1 MTQFMPY
8 TINTLSL
15 WAQAL
20 QMTMGRGAAA
30 KYMSPEQIAVN
41 KKSGSI
47 LIGSLMVGVLLAGGA
62 MGTPWAE
69 NLKQIIKKASK
80 LVNGYGFDLED
91 GMREVLSDMG
101 AGEAYIDVLMR
112 GPVSRLTGIDVSK
125 RMVINEV
132 IPFDLMAGDLTVAAG
147 PTGAVFIDSIKR
159 AMQAMSDFNE
169 GNRIKPAARFITSA
183 MPIAFRNMMDASAT
197 MWDPNEPIRTTTG
210 RVILPNEKLNKAQ
223 NLVRI
228 IGFSPHTLRQERL
241 RKQLISHLKMSASA
255 KKEYYF
261 SQLARIGE
269 RKRRLYEAGNM
280 KGYREATKVQANLMK
295 EIGALNKK
303 AREEGRPEHI
313 IQLNQRTK
321 LNRLLGERYGMGS
334 VQQARKTVGKLIE
347 GRVTEE
353 EFKRKG
359 Y

>member
-1 MTQFMPY
+1 
-8 TINTLSL
+8 
-15 WAQAL
+15 
-20 QMTMGRGAAA
+20 
-30 KYMSPEQIAVN
+30 
-41 KKSGSI
+41 
-47 LIGSLMVGVLLAGGA
+47 
-62 MGTPWAE
+62 
-69 NLKQIIKKASK
+69 
-80 LVNGYGFDLED
+80 
-91 GMREVLSDMG
+91 
-101 AGEAYIDVLMR
+101 
-112 GPVSRLTGIDVSK
+112 
-125 RMVINEV
+125 
-132 IPFDLMAGDLTVAAG
+132 MAGDLTVAAG

-183 MPIAFRNMMDASAT
+183 MPIAFRNMLDASTA

-241 RKQLISHLKMSASA
+241 RKQLIDHLKMSASS
-255 KKEYYF
+255 KKNYYLT
-261 SQLARIGE
+261 QLTRIGE

-295 EIGALNKK
+295 EIGDLNKK

-313 IQLNQRTK
+313 IPLNQRTR
-321 LNRLLGERYGMGS
+321 LNRLLDERFGIGTP
-334 VQQARKTVGKLIE
+334 QAARKKVGKFIK